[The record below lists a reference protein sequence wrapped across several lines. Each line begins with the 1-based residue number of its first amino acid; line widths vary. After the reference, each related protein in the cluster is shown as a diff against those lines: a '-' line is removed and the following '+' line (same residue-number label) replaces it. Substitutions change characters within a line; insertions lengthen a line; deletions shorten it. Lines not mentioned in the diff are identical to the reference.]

1 MNRLGL
7 RFSLAELGGAFG
19 DAGTLVPLLVALI
32 AVNGLHP
39 TPVLLLL
46 GVAYIGSG
54 LFFRLPISV
63 QPLKAVSAIAIA
75 LGLSPEVISASG
87 LLIGAI
93 LAIAALTGALGA
105 LSRLFPRA
113 VVRGVQL
120 GVGLLLLK
128 VAYEL
133 VTGHTVSPVA
143 PVPPPP
149 LVQNLVLGLIAAGLL
164 LLFLYS
170 KPFRRV
176 PASLAVLGF
185 GLGIGL
191 VSGLWEGPVLSGD
204 MPALALPG
212 WDALSIAL
220 VLLVVPQ
227 LPLTLGNAVF
237 GAADTARMHF
247 GEKANRVTHRNLL
260 LSIAGMNL
268 AAGVMGGMPLCHGSG
283 GITAH
288 HRLGAR
294 TGGATVML
302 GVLMLLL
309 LASAVFWGT
318 DVLRYLSLLPYPVLG
333 VLLAFVGVQHG
344 LLARKVSGTA
354 EAAVAILVGVVTG
367 LTGNLAAGFGS
378 GIALYY
384 LLRLAGINKGLR
396 G

>member
-1 MNRLGL
+1 MSRLGL
-7 RFSLAELGGAFG
+7 RFSLSEFGGAFG
-19 DAGTLVPLLVALI
+19 DAGTLVPLLIALI
-32 AVNGLHP
+32 AINGMHP
-39 TPVLLLL
+39 APVLLLV

-63 QPLKAVSAIAIA
+63 QPLKAVAAIAIA
-75 LGLSPEVISASG
+75 LGLSPETISASG
-87 LLIGAI
+87 LLIGAVV
-93 LAIAALTGALGA
+93 AMTALTGAAGA

-113 VVRGVQL
+113 VIRGVQL
-120 GVGLLLLK
+120 GVGMLLLK
-128 VAYEL
+128 VAYGL
-133 VTGHTVSPVA
+133 VSGNTVSPVTQ
-143 PVPPPP
+143 VPPPP
-149 LVQNLVLGLIAAGLL
+149 LAQNLALAIIAVGLL
-164 LLFLYS
+164 LLFLYG

-191 VSGLWEGPVLSGD
+191 VSGPWESSVLPMGMS
-204 MPALALPG
+204 ALTLPG

-227 LPLTLGNAVF
+227 LPLTLGNSVF
-237 GAADTARMHF
+237 GAADTARMYF

-268 AAGVMGGMPLCHGSG
+268 AAGVIGGMPLCHGSG

-302 GVLMLLL
+302 GALVLMLVT
-309 LASAVFWGT
+309 SAIFWGT

-333 VLLAFVGVQHG
+333 VMLAFVGVQHG
-344 LLARKVSGTA
+344 LLARKVADTG
-354 EAAVAILVGVVTG
+354 EAAVAILVGVVTW
-367 LTGNLAAGFGS
+367 LTGNLAAGFSS
-378 GIALYY
+378 GIVLYY
-384 LLRLAGINKGLR
+384 LLRLAGYYRELR